1 MNFRILFLFLG
12 LISSSIFAQTATI
25 NGLVANQTS
34 LKALSNVRVELGK
47 TGLYQLTDATG
58 QFVFSGIEV
67 GEYKLLFVYDGF
79 EIFTQLVSAKAN
91 VTTNIAVS
99 LQEKV
104 LDIPEVVI
112 THVSLTGGEQGLK
125 DLPGSAY
132 YISPK
137 ELQKFNYTDIN
148 RILKSI
154 PGVNLQEEDGFGL
167 RPNIGLRGAGV
178 ERSTKITIMEDGVLT
193 APAPYS
199 ASAAYYFPTVG
210 RMQAVEILKG
220 SAQIKYGPYT
230 TGGAINLISTQLPTQ
245 FTARVSALGSSF
257 FGKNLHAYV
266 GNNHGQVAYS
276 VEAFHYG
283 SDGFKHLDNNA
294 STGFN
299 KSDYLAK
306 LRFSSKKTAKVQQS
320 LTLKAG
326 MNNEVS
332 NDTYLGLSLSDF
344 LENPFHRYAAS
355 QKDLM
360 TTKQTQLSALHV
372 VQAKKWLTVTST
384 IYRNDFSRNWYK
396 LDAVKDSAGVKKG
409 IADVLENPSLYASH
423 MAIVRGETSSNAD
436 ALFVKGNNRSYY
448 GQGVQTVVGL
458 DLKSA
463 EIIHD
468 IDLGIRFH
476 QDGMDRFQNE
486 DKYQMSNGTMMQTV
500 AGELGRES
508 NRIASAQA
516 LATYIQYKGTYKK
529 ILLTAGL
536 RNELIQMQEKDY
548 GKNDPNRL
556 GSDLVVSK
564 NNVAVLIPGIA
575 VDYKLSDEWAIF
587 AGVHKGFSPPSA
599 KATSKPEASV
609 NYEGGLK
616 LFRSALKL
624 QVVAFYNAYS
634 NLLGSDLAAS
644 GGAGTG
650 DLFNGGKSMAQGIEW
665 FSSFDIAKK
674 LNKKYALP
682 LTVSYTFSDARFLSD
697 FVSTFE
703 DWGTVRKGDQ
713 LPYLAQHQL
722 NVGLSYEYNKWMV
735 NAGMKFTSNMRAVA
749 GTGKA
754 SGIDL
759 IPQIT
764 VFDASA
770 TYQVAK
776 NVSFFASVTNLTNQT
791 YIVAAR
797 PAGVRP
803 GMPRTIQLGL
813 RAKVF

>member
-1 MNFRILFLFLG
+1 MNFRIFILLSCFIG
-12 LISSSIFAQTATI
+12 SVGFAQTGSI
-25 NGLVANQTS
+25 DGLVSNNNS
-34 LKALSNVRVELGK
+34 LKPLSGVRVELGK
-47 TGLYQLTDATG
+47 TGLYQITDATG
-58 QFVFSGIEV
+58 HFVFPSIEA
-67 GEYKLLFVYDGF
+67 GEYKLLFVNDGF
-79 EIFTQLVSAKAN
+79 ETYSLVVRVKSNESTKLT
-91 VTTNIAVS
+91 VFM
-99 LQEKV
+99 QENV

-245 FTARVSALGSSF
+245 FTARVTALGGSF
-257 FGKNLHAYV
+257 YGKNLHAYV
-266 GNNHGQVAYS
+266 GNNHGQIAYS

-283 SDGFKHLDNNA
+283 SEGFKHLANNA
-294 STGFN
+294 PTGFN

-320 LTLKAG
+320 ITFKAG
-326 MNNEVS
+326 INNEVS

-344 LENPFHRYAAS
+344 EANPFHRYAAS

-360 TTKQTQLSALHV
+360 TTKQTQLSAMHV
-372 VQAKKWLTVTST
+372 VQAKKWLTITST
-384 IYRNDFSRNWYK
+384 IYRNEFTRNWYK

-409 IADVLENPSLYASH
+409 IADILKNPTLYASH
-423 MAIVRGETSSNAD
+423 LAIVRGETSANTD
-436 ALFVKGNNRSYY
+436 ALFVKGNNRSYF
-448 GQGVQTVVGL
+448 GQGVQTVIGL
-458 DLKSA
+458 DLNSGVVQ
-463 EIIHD
+463 HD
-468 IDLGIRFH
+468 IDFGFRFH

-486 DKYQMSNGTMMQTV
+486 DKYQMVNGTMMQTV

-508 NRIASAQA
+508 NRTAFAQA
-516 LATYIQYKGTYKK
+516 LASYVQYKATYKK
-529 ILLTAGL
+529 FLVTAGL
-536 RNELIQMQEKDY
+536 RNEMIQMQEKDY
-548 GKNDPNRL
+548 GKNDPNRT
-556 GSDLVVSK
+556 GTDLVVAK
-564 NNVAVLIPGIA
+564 NDVSVWIPGIA
-575 VDYKLSDEWAIF
+575 VDYKLSDKWAFF

-599 KATSKPEASV
+599 KASSKPEASV
-609 NYEGGLK
+609 NYEGGFK
-616 LFRSALKL
+616 IFRSAFNL
-624 QVVAFYNAYS
+624 QLVAFYNAYS

-650 DLFNGGKSMAQGIEW
+650 DLFNGGKSMAKGLEL
-665 FSSFDIAKK
+665 FTSFDAAKQW
-674 LNKKYALP
+674 KKKFALP
-682 LTVSYTFSDARFLSD
+682 LTISYTYSDARFLSD

-703 DWGTVRKGDQ
+703 DWGTVHKGDV

-759 IPQIT
+759 IPQATI
-764 VFDASA
+764 FDASIN
-770 TYQVAK
+770 YQVAK
-776 NVSFFASVTNLTNQT
+776 NVQFFGSMTNITDKI

-803 GMPRTIQLGL
+803 GMPRAFQLGL
-813 RAKVF
+813 KAKVF

>member
-1 MNFRILFLFLG
+1 MNFRIFILLSCFIG
-12 LISSSIFAQTATI
+12 SVGFAQTGSI
-25 NGLVANQTS
+25 DGLVSNNNS
-34 LKALSNVRVELGK
+34 LKPLSGVRVELGK
-47 TGLYQLTDATG
+47 TGLYQITDATG
-58 QFVFSGIEV
+58 HFVFPSIEA
-67 GEYKLLFVYDGF
+67 GEYKLLFVNDGF
-79 EIFTQLVSAKAN
+79 ETYSLVVRVKSNESTKLT
-91 VTTNIAVS
+91 VFM
-99 LQEKV
+99 QENV

-245 FTARVSALGSSF
+245 FTARVTALGGSF
-257 FGKNLHAYV
+257 YGKNLHAYV
-266 GNNHGQVAYS
+266 GNNHGQIAYS

-283 SDGFKHLDNNA
+283 SEGFKHLANNA
-294 STGFN
+294 PTGFN

-320 LTLKAG
+320 ITFKAG
-326 MNNEVS
+326 INNEVS

-344 LENPFHRYAAS
+344 EANPFHRYAAS

-360 TTKQTQLSALHV
+360 TTKQTQLSAMHV
-372 VQAKKWLTVTST
+372 VQAKKWLTITST
-384 IYRNDFSRNWYK
+384 IYRNEFTRNWYK

-409 IADVLENPSLYASH
+409 IADILKNPTLYASH
-423 MAIVRGETSSNAD
+423 LAIVRGETSANTD
-436 ALFVKGNNRSYY
+436 ALFVKGNNRSYF
-448 GQGVQTVVGL
+448 GQGVQTVIGL
-458 DLKSA
+458 DLNSGVVQ
-463 EIIHD
+463 HD
-468 IDLGIRFH
+468 IDFGFRFH

-486 DKYQMSNGTMMQTV
+486 DKYQMVNGTMMQTV

-508 NRIASAQA
+508 NRTAFAQA
-516 LATYIQYKGTYKK
+516 LASYVQYKATYKK
-529 ILLTAGL
+529 FLVTAGL
-536 RNELIQMQEKDY
+536 RNEMIQMQEKDY
-548 GKNDPNRL
+548 GKNDPNRT
-556 GSDLVVSK
+556 GTDLVVAK
-564 NNVAVLIPGIA
+564 NDVSVWIPGIA
-575 VDYKLSDEWAIF
+575 VDYKLSDKWAFF

-599 KATSKPEASV
+599 KASSKPEASV
-609 NYEGGLK
+609 NYEGGFK
-616 LFRSALKL
+616 IFRSAFNL
-624 QVVAFYNAYS
+624 QLVAFYNAYS

-650 DLFNGGKSMAQGIEW
+650 DLFNGGKSMAKGLEL
-665 FSSFDIAKK
+665 FTSFDAAKQW
-674 LNKKYALP
+674 KKKFALP
-682 LTVSYTFSDARFLSD
+682 LTISYTYSDARFLSD

-703 DWGTVRKGDQ
+703 DWGTVHKGDV

-735 NAGMKFTSNMRAVA
+735 NAGMKFTSNMRAVS

-759 IPQIT
+759 IPQATI
-764 VFDASA
+764 FDASIN
-770 TYQVAK
+770 YQVAK
-776 NVSFFASVTNLTNQT
+776 NVQFFGSMTNITDKI

-803 GMPRTIQLGL
+803 GMPRAFQLGL
-813 RAKVF
+813 KAKVF

>member
-1 MNFRILFLFLG
+1 MNFQILVIIACLC
-12 LISSSIFAQTATI
+12 SSSIFAQNATI
-25 NGLVANQTS
+25 NGLVSNQTT
-34 LKALSNVRVELGK
+34 LTGLSNVRVELGK
-47 TGLYQLTDATG
+47 TGLYQFTDETG
-58 QFVFSGIEV
+58 HFVFPSIEA
-67 GEYKLLFVYDGF
+67 GEYKLLFVNAGF
-79 EIFTQLVSAKAN
+79 ETYSLVVRVKSNESIKLTVFMQEN
-91 VTTNIAVS
+91 VR
-99 LQEKV
+99 
-104 LDIPEVVI
+104 DIPEVVI
-112 THVSLTGGEQGLK
+112 THLSLTGGEQGLK

-257 FGKNLHAYV
+257 YGKNLHAYV
-266 GNNHGQVAYS
+266 GNNHGQIAYS

-320 LTLKAG
+320 ITFKAG
-326 MNNEVS
+326 INNEVS

-344 LENPFHRYAAS
+344 EANPFHRYAAS

-372 VQAKKWLTVTST
+372 VQAKKWLTITST

-396 LDAVKDSAGVKKG
+396 LDAIKDSAGVKKG
-409 IADVLENPSLYASH
+409 IADVLKNPTLYASH
-423 MAIVRGETSSNAD
+423 LAIVRGETSANTD

-448 GQGVQTVVGL
+448 GQGVQTVVGF
-458 DLKSA
+458 DLKSPN
-463 EIIHD
+463 ITHD

-476 QDGMDRFQNE
+476 QDGFDRFQNE
-486 DKYQMSNGTMMQTV
+486 DKYQMVNGVMMQTV

-508 NRIASAQA
+508 NRTASAQA
-516 LATYIQYKGTYKK
+516 LATYVQYKATYKK
-529 ILLTAGL
+529 FLVTAGL
-536 RNELIQMQEKDY
+536 RNEIIQMQEKDY

-556 GSDLVVSK
+556 GTELVVSK
-564 NNVAVLIPGIA
+564 NDVSVFIPGIA
-575 VDYKLSDEWAIF
+575 IDYKLSDKWAFF

-634 NLLGSDLAAS
+634 NLLGSDLAAG

-650 DLFNGGKSMAQGIEW
+650 DLFNGGKSFSQGIEW
-665 FSSFDIAKK
+665 FSSFDVAKK
-674 LNKKYALP
+674 LNKKFALP
-682 LTVSYTFSDARFLSD
+682 ITVSYTYSDARFLSD

-722 NVGLSYEYNKWMV
+722 NVGLSFEYNKWMV

-776 NVSFFASVTNLTNQT
+776 NVSLFASMTNITNQT

-813 RAKVF
+813 KAKVF

>member
-1 MNFRILFLFLG
+1 MNFRIFILLSCFIG
-12 LISSSIFAQTATI
+12 SVGFAQTGSI
-25 NGLVANQTS
+25 DGLVSNNNS
-34 LKALSNVRVELGK
+34 LKPLSGVRVELGK
-47 TGLYQLTDATG
+47 TGLYQITDATG
-58 QFVFSGIEV
+58 HFVFPSIEA
-67 GEYKLLFVYDGF
+67 GEYKLLFVNDGF
-79 EIFTQLVSAKAN
+79 ETYSLVVRVKSNESTKLT
-91 VTTNIAVS
+91 VFM
-99 LQEKV
+99 QENV

-245 FTARVSALGSSF
+245 FTARVTALGGSF
-257 FGKNLHAYV
+257 YGKNLHAYV
-266 GNNHGQVAYS
+266 GNNHGQIAYS

-283 SDGFKHLDNNA
+283 SEGFKHLANNA
-294 STGFN
+294 PTGFN

-320 LTLKAG
+320 ITFKAG
-326 MNNEVS
+326 INNEVS

-344 LENPFHRYAAS
+344 EANPFHRYAAS

-360 TTKQTQLSALHV
+360 TTKQTQLSAMHV
-372 VQAKKWLTVTST
+372 VQAKKWLTITST
-384 IYRNDFSRNWYK
+384 IYRNEFTRNWYK

-409 IADVLENPSLYASH
+409 IADILKNPTLYASH
-423 MAIVRGETSSNAD
+423 LAIVRGETSANTD
-436 ALFVKGNNRSYY
+436 ALFVKGNNRSYF
-448 GQGVQTVVGL
+448 GQGVQTVIGL
-458 DLKSA
+458 DLNSGVVQ
-463 EIIHD
+463 HD
-468 IDLGIRFH
+468 IDFGFRFH

-486 DKYQMSNGTMMQTV
+486 DKYQMVNGTMMQTV

-508 NRIASAQA
+508 NRTAFAQA
-516 LATYIQYKGTYKK
+516 LASYVQYKATYKK
-529 ILLTAGL
+529 FLVTAGL
-536 RNELIQMQEKDY
+536 RNEMIQMQEKDY
-548 GKNDPNRL
+548 GKNDPNRT
-556 GSDLVVSK
+556 GTDLVVAK
-564 NNVAVLIPGIA
+564 NDVSVWIPGIA
-575 VDYKLSDEWAIF
+575 VDYKLSDKWAFF

-599 KATSKPEASV
+599 KASSKPEASV
-609 NYEGGLK
+609 NYEGGFK
-616 LFRSALKL
+616 IFRSAFNL
-624 QVVAFYNAYS
+624 QLVAFYNAYS
-634 NLLGSDLAAS
+634 NLLGTDLAAS

-650 DLFNGGKSMAQGIEW
+650 DLFNGGKSMAKGLEL
-665 FSSFDIAKK
+665 FTSFDAAKQW
-674 LNKKYALP
+674 KKKFALP
-682 LTVSYTFSDARFLSD
+682 LTISYTYSDARFLSD

-703 DWGTVRKGDQ
+703 DWGTVRKGDV

-759 IPQIT
+759 IPQATI
-764 VFDASA
+764 FDASIN
-770 TYQVAK
+770 YQVAK
-776 NVSFFASVTNLTNQT
+776 NVQFFGSMTNITDKI

-803 GMPRTIQLGL
+803 GMPRAFQLGL
-813 RAKVF
+813 KAKVF

>member
-1 MNFRILFLFLG
+1 MNFRIFILLSCFIG
-12 LISSSIFAQTATI
+12 SVGFAQTGSI
-25 NGLVANQTS
+25 DGLVSNNNS
-34 LKALSNVRVELGK
+34 LKPLSGVRVELGK
-47 TGLYQLTDATG
+47 TGLYQITDATG
-58 QFVFSGIEV
+58 HFVFPSIEA
-67 GEYKLLFVYDGF
+67 GEYKLLFVNDGF
-79 EIFTQLVSAKAN
+79 ETYSLVVRVKSNESTKLT
-91 VTTNIAVS
+91 VFM
-99 LQEKV
+99 QENV

-245 FTARVSALGSSF
+245 FTARVTALGGSF
-257 FGKNLHAYV
+257 YGKNLHAYV
-266 GNNHGQVAYS
+266 GNNHGQIAYS

-283 SDGFKHLDNNA
+283 SEGFKHLANNA
-294 STGFN
+294 PTGFN

-320 LTLKAG
+320 ITFKAG
-326 MNNEVS
+326 INNEVS

-344 LENPFHRYAAS
+344 EANPFHRYAAS

-360 TTKQTQLSALHV
+360 TTKQTQLSAMHV
-372 VQAKKWLTVTST
+372 VQAKKWLTITST
-384 IYRNDFSRNWYK
+384 IYRNEFTRNWYK

-409 IADVLENPSLYASH
+409 IADILKNPTLYASH
-423 MAIVRGETSSNAD
+423 LAIVRGETSANTD
-436 ALFVKGNNRSYY
+436 ALFVKGNNRSYF
-448 GQGVQTVVGL
+448 GQGVQTVIGL
-458 DLKSA
+458 DLNSGVVQ
-463 EIIHD
+463 HD
-468 IDLGIRFH
+468 IDFGFRFH

-486 DKYQMSNGTMMQTV
+486 DKYQMVNGTMMQTV

-508 NRIASAQA
+508 NRTAFAQA
-516 LATYIQYKGTYKK
+516 LASYVQYKATYKK
-529 ILLTAGL
+529 FLVTAGL
-536 RNELIQMQEKDY
+536 RNEMIQMQEKDY
-548 GKNDPNRL
+548 GKNDPNRT
-556 GSDLVVSK
+556 GTDLVVAK
-564 NNVAVLIPGIA
+564 NDVSVWIPGIA
-575 VDYKLSDEWAIF
+575 VDYKLSDKWAFF

-599 KATSKPEASV
+599 KASSKPEASV
-609 NYEGGLK
+609 NYEGGFK
-616 LFRSALKL
+616 IFRSAFNL
-624 QVVAFYNAYS
+624 QLVAFYNAYS
-634 NLLGSDLAAS
+634 NLLGTDLAAS

-650 DLFNGGKSMAQGIEW
+650 DLFNGGKSMAKGLEL
-665 FSSFDIAKK
+665 FTSFDAAKQW
-674 LNKKYALP
+674 KKKFALP
-682 LTVSYTFSDARFLSD
+682 LTISYTYSDARFLSD

-703 DWGTVRKGDQ
+703 DWGTVHKGDV

-759 IPQIT
+759 IPQATI
-764 VFDASA
+764 FDASIN
-770 TYQVAK
+770 YQVAK
-776 NVSFFASVTNLTNQT
+776 NVQFFGSMTNITDKI

-803 GMPRTIQLGL
+803 GMPRAFQLGL
-813 RAKVF
+813 KAKVF

>member
-1 MNFRILFLFLG
+1 
-12 LISSSIFAQTATI
+12 
-25 NGLVANQTS
+25 
-34 LKALSNVRVELGK
+34 
-47 TGLYQLTDATG
+47 
-58 QFVFSGIEV
+58 
-67 GEYKLLFVYDGF
+67 
-79 EIFTQLVSAKAN
+79 
-91 VTTNIAVS
+91 
-99 LQEKV
+99 
-104 LDIPEVVI
+104 
-112 THVSLTGGEQGLK
+112 
-125 DLPGSAY
+125 
-132 YISPK
+132 
-137 ELQKFNYTDIN
+137 
-148 RILKSI
+148 
-154 PGVNLQEEDGFGL
+154 
-167 RPNIGLRGAGV
+167 
-178 ERSTKITIMEDGVLT
+178 
-193 APAPYS
+193 
-199 ASAAYYFPTVG
+199 
-210 RMQAVEILKG
+210 
-220 SAQIKYGPYT
+220 
-230 TGGAINLISTQLPTQ
+230 
-245 FTARVSALGSSF
+245 
-257 FGKNLHAYV
+257 
-266 GNNHGQVAYS
+266 
-276 VEAFHYG
+276 
-283 SDGFKHLDNNA
+283 
-294 STGFN
+294 
-299 KSDYLAK
+299 
-306 LRFSSKKTAKVQQS
+306 
-320 LTLKAG
+320 
-326 MNNEVS
+326 
-332 NDTYLGLSLSDF
+332 
-344 LENPFHRYAAS
+344 
-355 QKDLM
+355 M

-516 LATYIQYKGTYKK
+516 LATYIQYKGKYKK